1 MEKLGRSNLLQVKD
15 GYLYTMDGN
24 FLVMFVEPTY
34 PPSESNKNST
44 LVHNIESQVDSL
56 NEEHQIGKT
65 MLFGGPVIAV
75 ANADRIR
82 ADIKIVATM
91 SIAFILILLIIVFR
105 NPITPLLFVFPPA
118 LGFIMGLGAY
128 SLIAEHISALALGV
142 STIML
147 GIAIDYSFHF
157 FNHYRH
163 NGSVKQTIKEIISPL
178 LLGCTTT
185 VLAFFGL
192 NSLNSGILREFGL
205 LAGLILIFSAISV
218 LVFLP
223 ALIRVT
229 GFKMKEVK
237 PLFTG
242 VQLPLFLNKLALPIF
257 TVLTIGLFFFAD
269 EAQFEDDLNKLNYF
283 PEHLQEAQEIISGPS
298 TEEQVYVLLKGNEAS
313 AVSRG
318 HKLAKALDVLR
329 LTGTQINFSSGANVL
344 LNEAEVDARI
354 KNWEKVEQAESLIT
368 EIESIGATIGLKTG
382 VFNQYRSAL
391 SSNFDSIYMDAF
403 NSPVLE
409 DHVLRTD
416 SSFAL
421 IVSVSVKRT
430 DRHKLEEVIISVGE
444 KPVATSS
451 LAKALID
458 SVNEDL
464 NFILILTSG
473 LVLITLLLTYG
484 RIELALLTF
493 IPMILSWVWI
503 LGICGIF
510 GIKFNMVNVVVTTF
524 IFGLGDDYSIFIT
537 DGILSKHKTGLNKLK
552 SYRGAILLSALTT
565 IVGTGVLGFAGHPA
579 LKSIAILSVV
589 GMISV
594 VTAALIVQPFLF
606 KLLIENRTAKGK
618 PPLTWL
624 DLFVTFRDFGWFFIG
639 CIGLIISLPFFYFF
653 PAKSASK
660 RQLYNK
666 MLSPLMQ
673 SVISMNTHVSQKW
686 EDEELAQLEKPAIII
701 ANHTSF
707 IDILAC
713 SGYDSRILILT
724 NEWVWNSPFF
734 GWPIRYAEYIRA
746 KNNGDLN
753 MEMIRRKIS
762 EGYSI
767 LVFPEGTR
775 SYDGKV
781 GRFKKGAFKLAEEL
795 DLDILPLVLHGFHR
809 VLNKG
814 DYVVNRSHLNGRFLP
829 RIKPDD
835 KSFGDTYS
843 QKAKLIGRHFKS
855 EFEKDVIR
863 LETPQ
868 FHNQWVRRCYTYKGP
883 VLEWYVRIK
892 LMLESNYEDFI
903 KHIPRDAKVY
913 DLGCGYGY
921 LSFMLA
927 FTSEQR
933 KVIGVDYDKEKVSV
947 AANSFHQGRNVQ
959 FQHVDLTT
967 YNPEEADAYIIKDVL
982 HYMTPSNQDA
992 LLERCASKLNTG
1004 GTIII
1009 RDGIEEDKKGQK
1021 ITAWTEIFS
1030 TKLIGFNKTKND
1042 LHFLSETKI
1051 NAFANRHRM
1060 SVEVIRNEHSSN
1072 HTFILKHAG

>member
-1 MEKLGRSNLLQVKD
+1 MKINPDNSFRNSLLTLAVALLLAGFSGISISNLKLVEDVSETLPQSEALNEYKSLYNRTGITGSILVAFQANENETHFDAAEQLAVSLESDTSGLITDVRLGMDAREPRALLDHYVKYLPVYAEPSDLDSLNDDSFIKKRLTNTMDKLRSLSGLGMKEMLVADPLQLVVPRLNDMEKLGGSSRFQIKD
-15 GYLYTMDGN
+15 GYLYTQDGDY
-24 FLVMFVEPTY
+24 LIMLVEPTY
-34 PPSESNKNST
+34 PPSESEKNSA
-44 LVHNIESQVDSL
+44 LVHNLEIQVEAL
-56 NEEHQIGKT
+56 KTEHKIGKT

-75 ANADRIR
+75 TNADQIR
-82 ADIKIVATM
+82 ADIRVVATM
-91 SIAFILILLIIVFR
+91 SIAFILFLLIIVFR

-118 LGFIMGLGAY
+118 LGFMMGLGAY
-128 SLIAEHISALALGV
+128 SLIAERISALALGV

-163 NGSVKQTIKEIISPL
+163 NSSVKQTLKEIKSPL
-178 LLGCTTT
+178 LLGCATT
-185 VLAFFGL
+185 VMAFFGL
-192 NSLNSGILREFGL
+192 NFLNSGILREFGL
-205 LAGLILIFSAISV
+205 LAGFILIFSALSV

-229 GFKMKEVK
+229 GFKMKELK
-237 PLFTG
+237 PIFAG
-242 VQLPLFLNKLALPIF
+242 VQLPSIFQKLALPVFAI
-257 TVLTIGLFFFAD
+257 LTIGLFFFAD
-269 EAQFEDDLNKLNYF
+269 EAQFEDDLNELNYF
-283 PEHLQEAQEIISGPS
+283 PEHLQEAQDIISGPS
-298 TEEQVYVLLKGNEAS
+298 SDEQVYVLLKGDEGS

-318 HKLAKALDVLR
+318 QELATALEELR
-329 LTGTQINFSSGANVL
+329 STGTELNFSSAASVL
-344 LNEAEVDARI
+344 LNKEEVDERI
-354 KNWEKVEQAESLIT
+354 NSWNKNSSGEELINR
-368 EIESIGATIGLKTG
+368 IESIGAEVGFKSG
-382 VFNQYRSAL
+382 MFSQYRNAL
-391 SSNFDSIYMDAF
+391 SSNFDSLYVDAF

-409 DHVLRTD
+409 DLVLRTD
-416 SSFAL
+416 SSFAV
-421 IVSVSVKRT
+421 IVPISVKKT
-430 DRHKLEEVIISVGE
+430 DREKLEQTIISVGE
-444 KPVATSS
+444 EPVATSS
-451 LAKALID
+451 LAKVLVD
-458 SVNEDL
+458 SVNDDL

-503 LGICGIF
+503 LGVCGIF
-510 GIKFNMVNVVVTTF
+510 GIKFNMVNVVVTT
-524 IFGLGDDYSIFIT
+524 IVFGLGDDYSIFIT

-639 CIGLIISLPFFYFF
+639 CIGLVISLPFFYFF

-660 RQLYNK
+660 RKLFNK

-673 SVISMNTHVSQKW
+673 SVISMNIHVTRKW
-686 EDEELAQLEKPAIII
+686 ENEELAQLEKPAVII

-753 MEMIRRKIS
+753 MEMIRRKIA

-795 DLDILPLVLHGFHR
+795 ELDVLPLVLHGFHR

-814 DYVVNRSHLNGRFLP
+814 DYVVNKSHLNGRFLP
-829 RIKPDD
+829 RIKTNDE
-835 KSFGDTYS
+835 SYGDSYS
-843 QKAKLIGRHFKS
+843 
-855 EFEKDVIR
+855 
-863 LETPQ
+863 
-868 FHNQWVRRCYTYKGP
+868 
-883 VLEWYVRIK
+883 
-892 LMLESNYEDFI
+892 
-903 KHIPRDAKVY
+903 
-913 DLGCGYGY
+913 
-921 LSFMLA
+921 
-927 FTSEQR
+927 
-933 KVIGVDYDKEKVSV
+933 
-947 AANSFHQGRNVQ
+947 
-959 FQHVDLTT
+959 
-967 YNPEEADAYIIKDVL
+967 
-982 HYMTPSNQDA
+982 
-992 LLERCASKLNTG
+992 
-1004 GTIII
+1004 
-1009 RDGIEEDKKGQK
+1009 
-1021 ITAWTEIFS
+1021 
-1030 TKLIGFNKTKND
+1030 
-1042 LHFLSETKI
+1042 
-1051 NAFANRHRM
+1051 
-1060 SVEVIRNEHSSN
+1060 
-1072 HTFILKHAG
+1072 